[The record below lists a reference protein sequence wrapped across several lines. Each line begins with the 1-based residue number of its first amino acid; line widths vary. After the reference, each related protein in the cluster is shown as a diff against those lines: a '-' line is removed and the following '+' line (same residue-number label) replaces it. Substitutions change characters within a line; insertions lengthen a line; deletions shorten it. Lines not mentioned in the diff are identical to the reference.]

1 MMFSVI
7 IPVFNESGNIDK
19 LLNEIHN
26 HLKKFEY
33 EIIIVDDCSNDDT
46 IKEIKNFKK
55 KNINLLVNKI
65 NMGQSFSLNKGIL
78 SSRFNIIVTLDGDGQ
93 NNPNDIIKL
102 LNIYNSEEDISLVG
116 GLRMDRKDS
125 FVKIFSSQIA
135 NYIRSKILK
144 DNCKDTGCALKV
156 FDKNVYLEFSFF
168 NGIHRFLPAL
178 FNGYGYKT
186 TYVNVDHRKRINGYS
201 KYGINNRLFRGIR
214 DMIKV
219 NKMIKTHKLK

>member
-1 MMFSVI
+1 MFSVI